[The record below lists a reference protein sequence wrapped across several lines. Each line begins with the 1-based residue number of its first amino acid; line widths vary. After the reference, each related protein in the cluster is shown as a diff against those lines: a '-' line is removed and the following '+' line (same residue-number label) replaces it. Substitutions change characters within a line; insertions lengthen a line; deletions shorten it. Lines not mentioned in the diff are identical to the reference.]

1 MTLEKQIAE
10 DYGMVL
16 KEAQSMG
23 CNKINALYNI
33 PLDNMKAIV
42 NALEEVEQ
50 YRAIGTVE
58 ELQKAEKE
66 EDILKFYYCDSE
78 DGYLVGLRIGNFYY
92 AHHIDGRWVFDM
104 SRHLPWGEHVVDDTS
119 AWKEHTYPS
128 EPREINF
135 SDWLNGF
142 INKECGGTLE
152 ECRAAVEKQ
161 NAKKPKEYEDKFYGC
176 PVCGNVLL
184 HKWEKYPT
192 KLMNKK
198 NGLPYCLGCGQKL
211 DWSDEE

>member
-42 NALEEVEQ
+42 NALEEVQQ
-50 YRAIGTVE
+50 YRAIGTP
-58 ELQKAEKE
+58 
-66 EDILKFYYCDSE
+66 D
-78 DGYLVGLRIGNFYY
+78 
-92 AHHIDGRWVFDM
+92 
-104 SRHLPWGEHVVDDTS
+104 
-119 AWKEHTYPS
+119 
-128 EPREINF
+128 
-135 SDWLNGF
+135 
-142 INKECGGTLE
+142 

-161 NAKKPKEYEDKFYGC
+161 KAKKPIIKYKQTQDCVTEVEWKCPICGTNYVELAPCGEWCRYCGTKF
-176 PVCGNVLL
+176 
-184 HKWEKYPT
+184 
-192 KLMNKK
+192 
-198 NGLPYCLGCGQKL
+198 